1 MDKCALIRSMTSRDG
16 DHSGSFMLSGGN
28 RAKASYGAV
37 LQQLISVAA
46 ATLCAFLFLIPGL
59 YFLGYA
65 RRLKARNLA
74 LVHAAAYATA
84 RGTLDIQDLAAELSV
99 SREVATTILRT
110 AVREGHLRGRFDER
124 GRFVAETNG
133 PGPGGQR
140 S

>member
-1 MDKCALIRSMTSRDG
+1 LYDLLGTVSLALAG
-16 DHSGSFMLSGGN
+16 VGGIL
-28 RAKASYGAV
+28 AATGAV

-65 RRLKARNLA
+65 RRLKARDLA

-84 RGTLDIQDLAAELSV
+84 RGTIDVQDLAEELSV
-99 SREVATTILRT
+99 SSQAATNILRT

-124 GRFVAETNG
+124 GRFVAEPDTPARG
-133 PGPGGQR
+133 DRTP
-140 S
+140 